1 MHEIIVSESSC
12 VGSSWGAGSD
22 TWECPER
29 AVGGQG
35 SRPKG
40 RHQTK
45 VDNSNINNNINNNNH
60 DRKTTYHGGQRV
72 NEGARLTSCLNDY
85 ISRVMLEISMATI
98 LPNHF

>member
-45 VDNSNINNNINNNNH
+45 VDNSNINSNINNNINNNNH
-60 DRKTTYHGGQRV
+60 DMVDRG
-72 NEGARLTSCLNDY
+72 
-85 ISRVMLEISMATI
+85 
-98 LPNHF
+98 